1 MSRRR
6 KNEGVGYGYTFHGAF
21 NEKADAV
28 KKEAKTPG
36 SFIKGS
42 LTAKGYRWIVM
53 KPRKNPMRR
62 RARVNKAKPIVKDY
76 TQISAITGKKIR
88 KATMVVFPDGR
99 QYKFQEKL
107 PKRLAIKEAIRHLG
121 IGDNPS
127 TLGVNPQRYEVI
139 EVNADK
145 KRRALLGGMTKQ
157 EAREV
162 VKKLKK
168 TWGAYG
174 VRFETKLESA
184 RNAGAGRNPAE
195 LIVLGANP
203 GDDHYLLEAVSIL
216 FPGKTPRDLTPRELS
231 IALQKAARLKNDRT
245 GTNPVNPTAPYSAA
259 HARAAGIERQAPGLI
274 RTGRQRRVAR
284 MVRQARKH
292 KDDWAE
298 DFGRDIRERGLNP
311 IAPETDEER
320 AARLK
325 EQREQDARLILR
337 REAAGTPRRNVEF
350 GEYENGIFHPWTRR
364 PKTRRKHAI
373 RRRRAS
379 NPSAEGIR
387 EYFTGA
393 PAASVSVENEPHMPA
408 GDYAQLGE
416 LLVLYVKPIAGG
428 QVRQIAFRG
437 APRPLVVADETA
449 RQIWFVGGDQDISG
463 ALGEFGAA
471 EQGESSGVF
480 LLGEA
485 RRIDYKQRK
494 EHVPDPDV
502 DEWRHEF
509 GEESGVKPALLFDS
523 NLKRF
528 LLSGGEYTIEPEGIV
543 N

>member
-21 NEKADAV
+21 SEKADAV
-28 KKEAKTPG
+28 AKEAKTPG
-36 SFIKGS
+36 SFIKGRA
-42 LTAKGYRWIVM
+42 TAKGYRWIVM
-53 KPRKNPMRR
+53 KPRKNPIRR
-62 RARVNKAKPIVKDY
+62 RARVNKAKPIVKSY
-76 TQISAITGKKIR
+76 TRLSPITGRKR

-99 QYKFQEKL
+99 QLKFDEVV

-121 IGDNPS
+121 VGDNP
-127 TLGVNPQRYEVI
+127 VAINPERYEVI
-139 EVNADK
+139 EVNAG
-145 KRRALLGGMTKQ
+145 KRRALLGGLTKD
-157 EAREV
+157 EGRKV
-162 VKKLKK
+162 VKELKA
-168 TWGAYG
+168 TYGAYG
-174 VRFETKLESA
+174 VRFDMA
-184 RNAGAGRNPAE
+184 REHASNAGKRNPAE

-203 GDDHYLLEAVSIL
+203 NDDPYFLEAVSIL
-216 FPGKTPRDLTPRELS
+216 FPGKTPRDLTPREMS
-231 IALQKAARLKNDRT
+231 AALQKAARLKNERT
-245 GTNPVNPTAPYSAA
+245 GTNPVNPTAPYSAT
-259 HARAAGIERQAPGLI
+259 HARAAGIKYQAPGLI

-337 REAAGTPRRNVEF
+337 RESAGPRKNVEF

-373 RRRRAS
+373 RRRRA
-379 NPSAEGIR
+379 NPSAEEIR
-387 EYFTGA
+387 EYFSGA
-393 PAASVSVENEPHMPA
+393 PVASVRVENEPHMIA

-416 LLVLYVKPIAGG
+416 LLVLYVKPLAGG

-437 APRPLVVADETA
+437 APRPVVVADETA

-463 ALGEFGAA
+463 ALGEFGAD

-494 EHVPDPDV
+494 AHVPDPDV

-509 GEESGVKPALLFDS
+509 GEESGVRPALLFDS
-523 NLKRF
+523 NARRF
-528 LLSGGEYTIEPEGIV
+528 LLSGGEYEIRPEGIV